1 VKRVETHFSRSRG
14 SPSVTEYDAVLFDSD
29 GVLVEPPARETQIG
43 ALEAAFRELG
53 VENPDKEHLHGLA
66 GGTTLDRLRS
76 IASAYD
82 LDPER
87 LWDAR
92 ERCDERSQFEAFRAG
107 DRGTYDDVAAIRD
120 LPKPRGVVSN
130 NHHSTIEFKLDFFDL
145 GPLFDTYYGREMTVE
160 SIQLKKPN
168 THYVD
173 RAIDDLGAT
182 SALYVGDSE
191 SDVVAAERAGL
202 DSVFLR
208 RDHSRDVEL
217 STEPTHEA
225 QDLNDVVSLAD

>member
-1 VKRVETHFSRSRG
+1 
-14 SPSVTEYDAVLFDSD
+14 VTEYDAVLFDSD
-29 GVLVEPPARETQIG
+29 GVLVEPPARETQMS
-43 ALEAAFRELG
+43 ALQAAFRDLG
-53 VENPDKEHLHGLA
+53 VENPDEVHLDGLA
-66 GGTTLDRLRS
+66 GGVTPDRLRS
-76 IASAYD
+76 IALAYD

-92 ERCDERSQFEAFRAG
+92 ERFDERSQFEAFRAG
-107 DRGTYDDVAAIRD
+107 DRTTYDDVAAIRQ
-120 LPKPRGVVSN
+120 LSTPRGVVSN

-160 SIQLKKPN
+160 SLDRKKPN

-173 RAIDDLGAT
+173 RALSDLDAE

-191 SDVVAAERAGL
+191 SDVVAAHRAGL

-208 RDHSRDVEL
+208 REHCRDVEL
-217 STEPTHEA
+217 GVEPTYEA
-225 QDLNDVVSLAD
+225 ETLECVVDSDVIDLG